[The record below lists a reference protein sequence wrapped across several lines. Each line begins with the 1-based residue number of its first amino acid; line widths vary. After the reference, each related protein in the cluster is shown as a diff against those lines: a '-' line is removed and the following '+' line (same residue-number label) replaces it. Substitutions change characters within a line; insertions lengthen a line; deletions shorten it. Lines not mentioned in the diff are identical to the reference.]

1 MKGAQGRERG
11 AAVRRLLVVA
21 VVACLLLPPGS
32 LPARAQEGTP
42 PIVERVEILNNR
54 YLQKE
59 TLLFYISTKP
69 GDTYDPERLKKDFH
83 RLWDT
88 GFLDDLAIDV
98 IDGAEGAVVQF
109 RVAERKRIQIV
120 DFRGSKELSTSNIEE
135 ALKENDAEIRIDT
148 FYDPAKAR
156 RVESIIRT
164 MLMAKGRP
172 FGEVTHEAKNI
183 GGAGQQLSFII
194 DDGPRAKI
202 QQIEFDG
209 NEIFSDGQLRG
220 VLKKLKGSGLTNL
233 SWLGGKTT
241 YTEEKWL
248 GGGDDP
254 QGDRGRLED
263 HYLNHGYVTVN
274 IGQPRIEYSDGKS
287 GWFKKKPVKWMKLVI
302 PVQEGDQY
310 RLGELSFEGLT
321 VLREDFVREYI
332 KLQTGEI
339 YNESKF
345 KKAYESLRDLYGT
358 LGYFQW
364 TGVTQRDPDPDRK
377 VVDVVVRME
386 EDLQYYVGQISFVGN
401 DTTKDKVIRRE
412 LFLNE
417 NSVFNTEALKMSI
430 QRINQLGYF
439 KQMEGAPD
447 IRPNP
452 DEEDKVDVTFRVE
465 EQNRNQFTFGGGVS
479 GLEGTFINGSFS
491 TTNFLGAGE
500 TFSVYVQSGR
510 RTKNYS
516 LSVSEPYFL
525 DRPITAGANLYKRKI
540 TYVSYGNVSGFS
552 QSTTGFSL
560 TTGRH
565 VGKWS
570 RAFLN
575 YAYEVIQIGEV
586 DASEINDPFYPGYG
600 GGYGGGYGYQY
611 DPLFFG
617 DLGKRKESRI
627 TPNIVFNT
635 VDNPWTP
642 RSGMRHTATFQIAGG
657 PLGGTV
663 DYFRP
668 NFETITYIPHTRR
681 TALGIRAEAA
691 WILPYG
697 DTSTLPLYQRYY
709 LGGETQ
715 VRGYRIRSIGP
726 TDSSGRAVG
735 GNKFLLFNAE
745 YYADVFGPL
754 RMLAFFDA
762 GQAYLED
769 VQFNL
774 KDMRISYGVEAR
786 FVMPVLNV
794 PFRLIYAWNPNRSTR
809 EKFYIPARTFKFAV
823 GTTF

>member
-1 MKGAQGRERG
+1 M
-11 AAVRRLLVVA
+11 RRVLVVA

-32 LPARAQEGTP
+32 LPAQTQEGTP

-69 GDTYDPERLKKDFH
+69 GDRYDPEKLKRDFR

-88 GFLDDLAIDV
+88 GFLDDLAVEV
-98 IDGAEGAVVQF
+98 IDGPEGGAVVRF

-120 DFRGSKELSTSNIEE
+120 DFRGSKELSTSNIED

-156 RVESIIRT
+156 RVESIIKT

-183 GGAGQQLSFII
+183 GGSGQQLSFLIT
-194 DDGPRAKI
+194 DGPRAKI
-202 QQIEFDG
+202 QEIEFDG
-209 NEIFSDGQLRG
+209 NKVFSDGQLRG
-220 VLKKLKGSGLTNL
+220 VLKKLKPSGVVNL

-263 HYLNHGYVTVN
+263 YYLDHGYVTVD

-302 PVQEGDQY
+302 PVDEGDQY
-310 RLGELSFEGLT
+310 RLGDLSFEGLT
-321 VLREDFVREYI
+321 VLKEEFVRDYI

-345 KKAYESLRDLYGT
+345 KKAYEKLRDLYGT

-364 TGVTQRDPDPDRK
+364 TGVTQRDPDPERK

-412 LFLNE
+412 IFLNE
-417 NSVFNTEALKMSI
+417 NSVFNTEALKLSI

-452 DEEDKVDVTFRVE
+452 SAEDKVDITFKVE

-525 DRPITAGANLYKRKI
+525 DRPITAGADVFKRKI
-540 TYVSYGNVSGFS
+540 TYLSYGNVSGFS
-552 QSTTGFSL
+552 QETTGFSV
-560 TTGRH
+560 TAGRH

-575 YAYEVIQIGEV
+575 YAYEIIKISEV
-586 DASEINDPFYPGYG
+586 DPSDFNDSYYYGYG
-600 GGYGGGYGYQY
+600 SYGGIYGPQI
-611 DPLFFG
+611 DASLFG
-617 DLGKRKESRI
+617 DFGQRRESRI
-627 TPNIVFNT
+627 TPNIVYNT

-642 RSGMRHTATFQIAGG
+642 RAGMRHTATLQIAGG

-668 NFETITYIPHTRR
+668 NVEAITYIPHTRR
-681 TALGIRAEAA
+681 TSLGLRAQAA
-691 WILPYG
+691 WILPYS
-697 DTSTLPLYQRYY
+697 DTRVLPWYQRYF

-726 TDSSGRAVG
+726 TDSTGRALG
-735 GNKFLLFNAE
+735 GNKFLLLNAE
-745 YYADVFGPL
+745 YYLDVFGPL

-769 VQFNL
+769 ARFDL
-774 KDMRISYGVEAR
+774 KEMRVSYGVEAR

-794 PFRLIYAWNPNRSTR
+794 PFRLIYAWNPNRSNQ
-809 EKFYIPARTFKFAV
+809 EKLYIPARTFKFAV

>member
-1 MKGAQGRERG
+1 M
-11 AAVRRLLVVA
+11 RRFLVVA
-21 VVACLLLPPGS
+21 MVACLLLPPGS
-32 LPARAQEGTP
+32 LPVRAQEETP
-42 PIVERVEILNNR
+42 PLVERVEILNNR
-54 YLQKE
+54 YLQAE

-69 GDTYDPERLKKDFH
+69 GDVYDPDRLKKDFH

-88 GFLDDLAIDV
+88 GFLDDLAIEV
-98 IDGAEGAVVQF
+98 VEGPEGGAVVRF

-120 DFRGSKELSTSNIEE
+120 DYRGSKELSTSDIEE
-135 ALKENDAEIRIDT
+135 TLKENDADIRIDT

-156 RVESIIRT
+156 RVEAIIKT

-172 FGEVTHEAKNI
+172 FGEVKHEAKNI

-202 QQIEFDG
+202 QKIEFEG
-209 NEIFSDGQLRG
+209 NEVFSDGQLRG
-220 VLKKLKGSGLTNL
+220 VLKKLKPAGLTNL
-233 SWLGGKTT
+233 SWIGGKTT
-241 YTEEKWL
+241 YTDEKWL
-248 GGGDDP
+248 GGGEDP

-263 HYLNHGYVTVN
+263 HYLNHGYVTIRV
-274 IGQPRIEYSDGKS
+274 GQPRIEYTDGKS

-302 PVQEGDQY
+302 PVEEGDQY

-321 VLREDFVREYI
+321 VLKEDFVRDYI
-332 KLQTGEI
+332 KLQTGET

-345 KKAYESLRDLYGT
+345 KKAYEKLRDLYGT

-364 TGVTQRDPDPDRK
+364 TGVTQRDPDPERK

-386 EDLQYYVGQISFVGN
+386 EDQQYFVGQINFVGN
-401 DTTKDKVIRRE
+401 DTTRDKVIRRE
-412 LFLNE
+412 IFLNE
-417 NSVFNTEALKMSI
+417 DSVFNTEALKLSI

-439 KQMEGAPD
+439 KPMEGAPD

-452 DEEDKVDVTFRVE
+452 DQDDRVDITFRVE

-500 TFSVYVQSGR
+500 TFSIYVQSGR

-516 LSVSEPYFL
+516 ISVSEPYFL
-525 DRPITAGANLYKRKI
+525 DRPITAGIDLFKRKI
-540 TYVSYGNVSGFS
+540 TYLSYGFGSVGYT
-552 QSTTGFSL
+552 QSTTGFSV
-560 TTGRH
+560 TVGRH

-575 YAYEVIQIGEV
+575 YAYEVIDIGEV
-586 DASEINDPFYPGYG
+586 DLTEEDFFPGFG
-600 GGYGGGYGYQY
+600 GGFGGGFYGTAYTNLLAGSQ
-611 DPLFFG
+611 
-617 DLGKRKESRI
+617 GKRRESRI

-642 RSGMRHTATFQIAGG
+642 RSGMRHTATLQIAGG

-668 NFETITYIPHTRR
+668 NLETITYIPHTSR
-681 TALGIRAEAA
+681 TALGMRAQAA
-691 WILPYG
+691 WILPYSN
-697 DTSTLPLYQRYY
+697 TNVLPWYQRYF

-715 VRGYRIRSIGP
+715 VRGYPIRSISP
-726 TDSSGRAVG
+726 TDSNGRPLG
-735 GNKFLLFNAE
+735 GNKLLLFNAE
-745 YYADVFGPL
+745 YYLDVFGPL

-762 GQAYLED
+762 GQSYLEGD
-769 VQFNL
+769 SM
-774 KDMRISYGVEAR
+774 DPREMRISYGIEGR

-794 PFRLIYAWNPNRSTR
+794 PFRLIYAWNPNREGR
-809 EKFYIPARTFKFAV
+809 ELFYVPASTFKFAV

>member
-1 MKGAQGRERG
+1 VVRERG
-11 AAVRRLLVVA
+11 VVVRRLLAVA
-21 VVACLLLPPGS
+21 VVTCLLMPPAGG
-32 LPARAQEGTP
+32 LTARAQDETP
-42 PIVERVEILNNR
+42 PVIERVEILNNR

-59 TLLFYISTKP
+59 TLLFYITTKP
-69 GDTYDPERLKKDFH
+69 GDPFDPDRLKKDFH

-88 GFLDDLAIDV
+88 GFLDDLRIDAVPGQEGV
-98 IDGAEGAVVQF
+98 IVRF
-109 RVAERKRIQIV
+109 TVAERKRIQIV
-120 DFRGSKELSTSNIEE
+120 DFRGSKELSTSDIEDT
-135 ALKENDAEIRIDT
+135 LKENDSEIRIDT

-156 RVESIIRT
+156 RVESIVKA

-172 FGEVTHEAKNI
+172 FGEVKHEAKNI
-183 GGAGQQLSFII
+183 GGSGQQLSFII
-194 DDGPRAKI
+194 DDGPKAKI
-202 QQIEFDG
+202 QEIEFEG
-209 NEIFSDGQLRG
+209 NRVFSDGELRG
-220 VLKKLKGSGLTNL
+220 VLDKLKPAGFFNL
-233 SWLGGKTT
+233 SWIGGKTT

-248 GGGDDP
+248 GGGEDP

-263 HYLNHGYVTVN
+263 HYLNHGYVTVR
-274 IGQPRIEYSDGKS
+274 IGQPRIEYTDGKS
-287 GWFKKKPVKWMKLVI
+287 GFFKKKPVKWMKLVI
-302 PVQEGDQY
+302 PVEEGERY
-310 RLGELSFEGLT
+310 RLGELSFEGLN
-321 VLREDFVREYI
+321 VLKEEFVRDYI

-345 KKAYESLRDLYGT
+345 KKAYEKLRDLYGT

-364 TGVTQRDPDPDRK
+364 TGVTERNPDPERE

-386 EDLQYYVGQISFVGN
+386 EDQQYFVGRIDFVGN

-412 LFLNE
+412 IFLNE
-417 NSVFNTEALKMSI
+417 NAVFNTEALKMSI

-439 KQMEGAPD
+439 KPMEGAPD
-447 IRPNP
+447 IRPNANE
-452 DEEDKVDVTFRVE
+452 DDKVDITFQVE

-525 DRPITAGANLYKRKI
+525 DRPITAGADVFKRKI
-540 TYVSYGNVSGFS
+540 TYLSYGYGSVGFT
-552 QSTTGFSL
+552 QDTTGFSL
-560 TTGRH
+560 TVGRH

-575 YAYEVIQIGEV
+575 YAYEVIKIGEV
-586 DASEINDPFYPGYG
+586 DVSEFEDYYYPGYG
-600 GGYGGGYGYQY
+600 GLGGYGGYYGSAYTNLLAGSQ
-611 DPLFFG
+611 G
-617 DLGKRKESRI
+617 ERKESRI
-627 TPNIVFNT
+627 TPNIVYNT

-642 RSGMRHTATFQIAGG
+642 RAGMRHTATMQIAGG

-668 NFETITYIPHTRR
+668 NLETITYIPHTSR
-681 TALGIRAEAA
+681 TALGLRAQVA
-691 WILPYG
+691 WILPYS
-697 DTSTLPLYQRYY
+697 DTNVLPWYQRYF

-715 VRGYRIRSIGP
+715 VRGYPIRSISP
-726 TDSSGRAVG
+726 TDSNGRPLG
-735 GNKFLLFNAE
+735 GNKLLLFNAE

-762 GQAYLED
+762 GQAYLEGD
-769 VQFNL
+769 QFDL
-774 KDMRISYGVEAR
+774 KEMRLSYGIEAR

-794 PFRLIYAWNPNRSTR
+794 PFRLIYAWNPNRSDR
-809 EKFYIPARTFKFAV
+809 EKFYIPASTFKFAV

>member
-1 MKGAQGRERG
+1 M
-11 AAVRRLLVVA
+11 RRMLVGA

-32 LPARAQEGTP
+32 LPAQEAPP

-54 YLQKE
+54 YLQSE
-59 TLLFYISTKP
+59 TLLFYISTKA
-69 GDTYDPERLKKDFH
+69 GDPYDPERLKKDFH

-98 IDGAEGAVVQF
+98 VDGTQGVVVRF

-120 DFRGSKELSTSNIEE
+120 DYRGSKALSTSDIED
-135 ALKENDAEIRIDT
+135 ALEQNDAKIRIDT

-156 RVESIIRT
+156 RVESIIKT

-183 GGAGQQLSFII
+183 GGAGQQLSFVI
-194 DDGPRAKI
+194 DDGPKAKI
-202 QQIEFDG
+202 QEIEFEG
-209 NEIFSDGQLRG
+209 NKVFSDGQLRG
-220 VLKKLKGSGLTNL
+220 ALKKLKPSGFFNL

-263 HYLNHGYVTVN
+263 HYLDHGYVTVR
-274 IGQPRIEYSDGKS
+274 IGQPRIEYTDGKS
-287 GWFKKKPVKWMKLVI
+287 GFFKKKPVKWMKLVI
-302 PVQEGDQY
+302 PVEEGDQY

-321 VLREDFVREYI
+321 VLKEEFVRDYI
-332 KLQTGEI
+332 KLQPGET

-345 KKAYESLRDLYGT
+345 KKAYEKLRDLYGT

-364 TGVTQRDPDPDRK
+364 TGVTQRDPDPERK

-386 EDLQYYVGQISFVGN
+386 EDKQYFVGRIDFVGN
-401 DTTKDKVIRRE
+401 DTTRDKVIRRE
-412 LFLNE
+412 IFLNE

-439 KQMEGAPD
+439 KPMEGAPD
-447 IRPNP
+447 IRPNANE
-452 DEEDKVDVTFRVE
+452 DDKVDVTFKVE

-500 TFSVYVQSGR
+500 TFSIYVQSGR
-510 RTKNYS
+510 RTKNYA

-525 DRPITAGANLYKRKI
+525 DRPITAGADLFRRKI
-540 TYVSYGNVSGFS
+540 TYLSYGNVSGYS
-552 QSTTGFSL
+552 QETTGFSL
-560 TTGRH
+560 TAGRH

-575 YAYEVIQIGEV
+575 YAYEVIKIGEV
-586 DASEINDPFYPGYG
+586 DPSDFNDPYYPGLGYG
-600 GGYGGGYGYQY
+600 GVYGATY
-611 DPLFFG
+611 DPLLFG
-617 DLGKRKESRI
+617 DLGKRNESRI

-642 RSGMRHTATFQIAGG
+642 RSGMRHTATLQIAGG

-668 NFETITYIPHTRR
+668 NFETITYIPHTSR
-681 TALGIRAEAA
+681 TALGVRAQVA
-691 WILPYG
+691 WILPYS
-697 DTSTLPLYQRYY
+697 DTNVLPWYQRYF

-715 VRGYRIRSIGP
+715 VRGYQIRSIGP
-726 TDSSGRAVG
+726 TDSTGRALG
-735 GNKFLLFNAE
+735 GNKLLLFNAE
-745 YYADVFGPL
+745 YYLDVFGPL
-754 RMLAFFDA
+754 RMLGFFDA
-762 GQAYLED
+762 GAAYLEGER
-769 VQFNL
+769 FNL
-774 KDMRISYGVEAR
+774 DEMRISYGVEAR

-794 PFRLIYAWNPNRSTR
+794 PFRLIYAWNPNRSDR
-809 EKFYIPARTFKFAV
+809 EKFYVPAHTFKFAV